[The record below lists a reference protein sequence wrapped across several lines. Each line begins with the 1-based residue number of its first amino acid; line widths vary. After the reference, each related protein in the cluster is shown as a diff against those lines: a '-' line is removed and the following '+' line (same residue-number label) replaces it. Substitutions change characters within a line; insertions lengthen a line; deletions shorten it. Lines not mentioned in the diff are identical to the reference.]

1 MTRQVRFSEAAHEE
15 FEESAAY
22 YHRKVYGLGDAFADE
37 IYRLSEAAAETPEMY
52 PSVGEGVR
60 RAVARKFPFS
70 IYFRVH
76 EKEIFVFSVFHGR
89 RNPTIWENRS

>member
-1 MTRQVRFSEAAHEE
+1 MTREVRFSKAAQEE

-37 IYRLSEAAAETPEMY
+37 IYRLSKTVAEAPEMY
-52 PSVGEGVR
+52 QSVGDNVR

-70 IYFRVH
+70 IYFRVY
-76 EKEIFVFSVFHGR
+76 ENEIFVFSVFHGR
-89 RNPTIWENRS
+89 RNPAIWESRS